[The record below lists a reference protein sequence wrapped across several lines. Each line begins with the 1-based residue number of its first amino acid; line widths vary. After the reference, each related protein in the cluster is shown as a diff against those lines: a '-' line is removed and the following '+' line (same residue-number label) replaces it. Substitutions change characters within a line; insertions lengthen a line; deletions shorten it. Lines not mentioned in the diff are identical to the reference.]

1 MIKKVGVWQRMEGG
15 KGNGWER
22 GLRAVQL
29 LVELLKDVGSA
40 GSHGKLLVIYV
51 QYI

>member
-1 MIKKVGVWQRMEGG
+1 MEVRVMGGREEGG
-15 KGNGWER
+15 
-22 GLRAVQL
+22 GLRTVQL

-51 QYI
+51 QYM

>member
-1 MIKKVGVWQRMEGG
+1 MAKDGG
-15 KGNGWER
+15 KGNGWEW

-40 GSHGKLLVIYV
+40 GSHGKLLVISL
-51 QYI
+51 QYM

>member
-1 MIKKVGVWQRMEGG
+1 MEVRVMGG
-15 KGNGWER
+15 LSGG

-51 QYI
+51 QYM

>member
-1 MIKKVGVWQRMEGG
+1 MAKDGG
-15 KGNGWER
+15 KGNGWQR
-22 GLRAVQL
+22 GGGGLRTVQL

-51 QYI
+51 QYM